1 MSFLHSQLTQR
12 ISIAPLITFRV
23 LFGFM
28 MAISIIRFAY
38 HGWIQELYIE
48 PTYYFTYLGFDW
60 VKPLSETGMYLIFGL
75 IFLSAIGVMLGL
87 FYRMTSVLFFLSFT
101 YVELIDKT
109 NYLNHYYFVSLMAF
123 LLIWLPAN
131 RRFSL
136 DIKLRITTKLTEV
149 PAICINILKM
159 QMVIVYLF
167 AGLSKLNHYWLAEA
181 MPLKLWLPSKSHIP
195 LIGGL
200 FEHAWVAYLFSW
212 FGALYDL
219 TIAFF
224 LLYPKTRLL
233 AYITVLLFHILTA
246 ILFQIGMFPYIM
258 IVSTLIFFSSD
269 WHERLHARVQSIFSK
284 PNEKVA
290 TSSND
295 SYMLN
300 PSWVRY
306 IFGAFIGIQLILPF
320 RFLSYPGDLYWTE
333 QGYRFSWRVMLM
345 EKAGHTNFRVEDDSG
360 KIEWVQNF
368 DYLSPQQEKMMSTQ
382 PDMIVQFAHH
392 LDEVYV
398 DKGFI
403 NPKIFCDS
411 KVTLNGRRSQQFID
425 PDVDLS
431 LETRG
436 LHHKEWILAF
446 NK

>member
-1 MSFLHSQLTQR
+1 
-12 ISIAPLITFRV
+12 
-23 LFGFM
+23 
-28 MAISIIRFAY
+28 
-38 HGWIQELYIE
+38 
-48 PTYYFTYLGFDW
+48 
-60 VKPLSETGMYLIFGL
+60 
-75 IFLSAIGVMLGL
+75 
-87 FYRMTSVLFFLSFT
+87 
-101 YVELIDKT
+101 
-109 NYLNHYYFVSLMAF
+109 
-123 LLIWLPAN
+123 
-131 RRFSL
+131 
-136 DIKLRITTKLTEV
+136 
-149 PAICINILKM
+149 
-159 QMVIVYLF
+159 MVIVYLF